1 MHTTLLEPSQYST
14 VVKNSE
20 FLAFAAPIT
29 ALENAH
35 SFLETLKKR
44 YPDSSHICW
53 AYKLGVQYRF
63 SDDGEPSGTAGAPIF
78 RALETSGLEGV
89 VVAVVRYYGGV
100 NLGAGGL
107 ARAYGGTAAECLRTA
122 KKLEVHPRQA
132 VQITVP
138 FEMVSLLYRLLENF
152 NLESRLETYIEHGL
166 ELRGSLLETEVETLT
181 SQLRDLTRGQ
191 GKVDSL
197 PRTGEGTMPR

>member
-1 MHTTLLEPSQYST
+1 MHTTLPQQHRYST

-29 ALENAH
+29 D
-35 SFLETLKKR
+35 LETAQTFLADLKKR
-44 YPDSSHICW
+44 YPDASHICW

-89 VVAVVRYYGGV
+89 VLAVVRFYGGT

-122 KKLEVHPRQA
+122 PKLTVYPRLKIEIA
-132 VQITVP
+132 VP
-138 FEMVSLLYRLLENF
+138 FEMSSVLHRLLEKF
-152 NLESRLETYIEHGL
+152 SLEMRQDEYTATGLLVSGALLESEFAVLQTQ
-166 ELRGSLLETEVETLT
+166 LT
-181 SQLRDLTRGQ
+181 NATRGQ
-191 GKVDSL
+191 GSVKSEISPSRASD
-197 PRTGEGTMPR
+197 

>member
-1 MHTTLLEPSQYST
+1 MHITLLEPHRHST

-20 FLAFAAPIT
+20 FLAFAAPIQS
-29 ALENAH
+29 LENAQT
-35 SFLETLKKR
+35 FLADLKTR

-107 ARAYGGTAAECLRTA
+107 ARAYGGAAAECLRTA
-122 KKLEVHPRQA
+122 TKLEVHPRQS
-132 VQITVP
+132 VQIAVP
-138 FEMVSLLYRLLENF
+138 FELVSVLHRLLETF
-152 NLESRLETYIEHGL
+152 KLESRQDEYTEHGL
-166 ELRGSLLETEVETLT
+166 VLHGSLLESEVATFQTQLT
-181 SQLRDLTRGQ
+181 NATRGQ
-191 GKVDSL
+191 AILRVESA
-197 PRTGEGTMPR
+197 R